1 MTGINSVNEILDVT
15 HIKLS
20 LSKPY
25 VCCCCFVFCKNTTKA
40 CHKKSKTLKINDL
53 VSLPF

>member
-1 MTGINSVNEILDVT
+1 MTGINSVNQILDMT

-25 VCCCCFVFCKNTTKA
+25 AVVLFFVRTQTKA
-40 CHKKSKTLKINDL
+40 CCHKKSKTLEINDL